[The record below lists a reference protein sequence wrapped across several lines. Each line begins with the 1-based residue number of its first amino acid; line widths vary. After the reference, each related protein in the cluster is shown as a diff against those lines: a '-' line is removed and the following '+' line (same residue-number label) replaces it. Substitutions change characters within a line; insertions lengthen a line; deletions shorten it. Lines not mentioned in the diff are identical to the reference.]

1 MDRLNWYQEMGWSY
15 KESQH
20 KITFWSFNP
29 SHDWLLR
36 MTWSV
41 LKSSQ
46 LWSLISFR
54 SMFSLLEDSSHV
66 WAPRSVTGSLLGH
79 VNPAAIPEMWG
90 SSFSYRLVHCWLRNN
105 SPQKTCQ
112 QIYYHSSPWF
122 SFWASGKMLNWGFR
136 YINSTRPWNF
146 H

>member
-90 SSFSYRLVHCWLRNN
+90 SSFSYRLVHCWLLCNN
-105 SPQKTCQ
+105 SPQKTPFEHLEKC
-112 QIYYHSSPWF
+112 
-122 SFWASGKMLNWGFR
+122 
-136 YINSTRPWNF
+136 STGDSDTLILLDHEIFTNIKLYN
-146 H
+146 